1 MPTSHVSI
9 ETDEVCA
16 GFGEYSAVECASLAF
31 QAPAALGGKAV
42 HTQGSLCFCLS
53 GERGRASPAYVP
65 TGVWGALDCGLP
77 RLLICSS
84 LLRLSLLQQLLVP
97 SSNRESE
104 RISGLYCQ
112 GHLHLQALETD
123 FFFVWS

>member
-1 MPTSHVSI
+1 MLQGTNQDSMSWPSCHLWAARPGNTNTHLPRVNVSI

-42 HTQGSLCFCLS
+42 LTLGSLCFCLS

-65 TGVWGALDCGLP
+65 TGVSGALD
-77 RLLICSS
+77 S
-84 LLRLSLLQQLLVP
+84 
-97 SSNRESE
+97 
-104 RISGLYCQ
+104 
-112 GHLHLQALETD
+112 
-123 FFFVWS
+123 